1 MKAMTTLRPRAL
13 ALVALLLPLAT
24 PIHAQRREYRLELG
38 AAAASTLAR
47 AIGRALWLAGSS
59 GRLKCYQDVIG
70 A

>member
-38 AAAASTLAR
+38 AAAAVTSFASVTDLDP
-47 AIGRALWLAGSS
+47 GF
-59 GRLKCYQDVIG
+59 G
-70 A
+70 AC